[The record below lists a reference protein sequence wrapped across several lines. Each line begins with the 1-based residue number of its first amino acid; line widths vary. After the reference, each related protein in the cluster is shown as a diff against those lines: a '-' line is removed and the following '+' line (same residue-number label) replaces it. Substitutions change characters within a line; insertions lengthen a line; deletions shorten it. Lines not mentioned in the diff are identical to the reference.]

1 MKAQKLKKR
10 RINPKNYLYHIP
22 LGHVFVEYF
31 IFGLV
36 IVSLTMLVVD
46 FFIVPSAEQLVWIDR
61 INLSIGLI
69 LLGEFILRLVL
80 SNHKHVYLR
89 NSWWYLL
96 ATIPLPFAGAE
107 ILRSL
112 RLIGFIRLMRIGA
125 HAAYEKQQ
133 TR

>member
-1 MKAQKLKKR
+1 MKAQKNIKR
-10 RINPKNYLYHIP
+10 RINPRNYLYHTP
-22 LGHVFVEYF
+22 LGHIFVEYF
-31 IFGLV
+31 IVGLV
-36 IVSLTMLVVD
+36 ITSLTMLFVD

-61 INLSIGLI
+61 INVAIGLI